1 MPFSYMTFPV
11 IFQCGFLSP
20 VLPPT
25 LLCKCQG
32 LTLEPQDTAS
42 EQRRE
47 QQLAGKANPKTCPL
61 PPAQVH
67 AMFNISSFRM
77 GFSWQR
83 RFQKDKEGT
92 E

>member
-11 IFQCGFLSP
+11 ILQCGFLSP
-20 VLPPT
+20 VSAPT

-47 QQLAGKANPKTCPL
+47 EQLAGEANHRTCPL

-67 AMFNISSFRM
+67 ATFKISSFRM
-77 GFSWQR
+77 VFSWRR